1 MPRLFSGSYEK
12 NGVGKAPFYV
22 FRACGCTVGQLGM
35 DRGQPHDLS
44 AVVHNTTGGG
54 GYMYGGF
61 ARVLG
66 VLSRHFSTA
75 LLPISD
81 LSLTGFYPLSTVPI
95 SMNTK

>member
-1 MPRLFSGSYEK
+1 MPRLVSGSREK
-12 NGVGKAPFYV
+12 DGVGKAPFYV
-22 FRACGCTVGQLGM
+22 FRACGCVVGQLGM
-35 DRGQPHDLS
+35 RRGQSHDLS

-66 VLSRHFSTA
+66 ALPRHFSTA
-75 LLPISD
+75 IFLISD
-81 LSLTGFYPLSTVPI
+81 LLSPRFYPLSTVSI